1 MWLPCESRKETAA
14 NTYQV
19 KSLKIL
25 PRIFL
30 QGLSEVIDVRHVGQN
45 EWDRSHISM
54 QFEQKTCWLGHTTG
68 SLTYEYTTQQLQLIS
83 VQVRLFRRPAYGS
96 MYKIYTRK
104 PFFVQDLPFLDKS
117 GKKLEE
123 SWTGKLKKRRPFCSP
138 YACLHSNVMPSDLL
152 RVLCNRRDIEVTSEA
167 HRAYSGYSRGTRAIE
182 DLIQHGGNFE
192 SELDGRVVE
201 KPSCFLSDSEI
212 SPDSSVVPF

>member
-1 MWLPCESRKETAA
+1 MICNDRHVVALWKETAA
-14 NTYQV
+14 NTYHV

-68 SLTYEYTTQQLQLIS
+68 SLTYANIPHNKLQLIS
-83 VQVRLFRRPAYGS
+83 VRVRLFRRAAYGS
-96 MYKIYTRK
+96 IYKIYTRK
-104 PFFVQDLPFLDKS
+104 PFLERDLPFQDKS

-152 RVLCNRRDIEVTSEA
+152 RVLCTDVTSRW
-167 HRAYSGYSRGTRAIE
+167 HRRRMGLTA
-182 DLIQHGGNFE
+182 DLHEVYAQ
-192 SELDGRVVE
+192 
-201 KPSCFLSDSEI
+201 
-212 SPDSSVVPF
+212 